1 MAQICQTVLTL
12 DATAAGNLK
21 EGINFTK
28 SPDGRCFIIYKYQK
42 TIRACRNQCKHQGGL
57 FIKDIEDMDGSTVR
71 CTKHNWKLNVA
82 TMQYVNPPDSFL
94 QDELVE
100 VEQSADG
107 SLKLLELDPP
117 DPWTTDPRPVQELQP
132 GEITLTYL
140 THACMELKARDKIM
154 MFDPWLTGPAFA
166 RGWWLLHEPPKD
178 AMERLC
184 QADLI
189 YISHMHSD
197 HLSYP
202 TLQLL
207 AEKRPDIPIYVGD
220 TSRPVFWYLDRSG
233 VNLTNINVVPF
244 GIWQNVDEH
253 LRFMI
258 LMDGI
263 HPEMDTCLIVEYKGH
278 MILNTV
284 DCTRPNNGRL
294 PQNVDVMMS
303 DFAGG
308 ASGFPMTFHQGK
320 YTESW
325 KADFIKTERKKLLN
339 YKAQLVNSLQ
349 PKVYCPFAG
358 YFTEAHPADSYIR
371 TINTKNNPVE
381 LNALI
386 KKTCPN
392 IITWTPLPGSKL
404 DLAKALT
411 HNKDAISEP
420 PSGTKVFKD
429 SWNFD
434 LYVDKLN
441 AAISSEIFEHKSW
454 IQFYYNWAG
463 FQNYNL
469 VIRIIETDDEFQPMD
484 GGYDY
489 LVDFLDLSFP
499 STRPQREHAYLEI
512 QNRVGVMRH
521 VVLNGLLWDDLY
533 IGFNNRISRD
543 PDIYHHRFWNH
554 FQSELPLSAPDWE
567 DFLRNHSAPRSA
579 NTHLM
584 RHNFNSVFS
593 YLWRKFCLL
602 LGRVVSYFS

>member
-1 MAQICQTVLTL
+1 MAQVCRTVLTL
-12 DATAAGNLK
+12 DAPNARNLK

-28 SPDGRCFIIYKYQK
+28 SSDGKCFIIYKHQD
-42 TIRACRNQCKHQGGL
+42 TIKACRNQCKHQGGR
-57 FIKDIEDMDGSTVR
+57 FIKDIEDMDGRTVR
-71 CTKHNWKLNVA
+71 CTKHYWKLNVA

-94 QDELVE
+94 QDELE
-100 VEQSADG
+100 VVQSVDG
-107 SLKLLELDPP
+107 GLKLLELDPP
-117 DPWTTDPRPVQELQP
+117 DPWATDPRPAEELQP
-132 GEITLTYL
+132 GEITLTYI
-140 THACMELKARDKIM
+140 THACMKLKAGSKSM

-166 RGWWLLHEPPKD
+166 RGWWLLHEPPKG
-178 AMERLC
+178 AMEQLC

-197 HLSYP
+197 HLSFP

-207 AEKRPDIPIYVGD
+207 SEKRPDIPIYVGD
-220 TSRPVFWYLDRSG
+220 TSRPVFWYLNRSG

-244 GIWQNVDEH
+244 GVWQNVDEH

-258 LMDGI
+258 LMDGV

-294 PQNVDVMMS
+294 PRNVDVMMS

-308 ASGFPMTFHQGK
+308 ASGFPMTFHKGK
-320 YTESW
+320 YTECW
-325 KADFIKTERKKLLN
+325 KAVYIKAERKKLLN
-339 YKAQLVNSLQ
+339 YKAQLVDSLQ

-358 YFTEAHPADSYIR
+358 YFIEAHPADRYIKD
-371 TINTKNNPVE
+371 INIKNSPAD

-386 KKTCPN
+386 KERCPN
-392 IITWTPLPGSKL
+392 IITWTPLPGSTL

-411 HNKDAISEP
+411 HHKDAITEP
-420 PSGTKVFKD
+420 PSGTQVFKD
-429 SWNFD
+429 SWDFD
-434 LYVDKLN
+434 VYVDKLN
-441 AAISSEIFEHKSW
+441 TAISSEIFEHKSW
-454 IQFYYNWAG
+454 IHFYYNWAG

-469 VIRIIETDDEFQPMD
+469 VIRMIETDDDFQPLD

-499 STRPQREHAYLEI
+499 SARPQREHAYLEI
-512 QNRVGVMRH
+512 QNRVGVIRH

-543 PDIYHHRFWNH
+543 PDIYHHRFWKH
-554 FQSELPLSAPDWE
+554 FQSELPLSAPDW
-567 DFLRNHSAPRSA
+567 DSFLRNSSTPEAQKHTSSSGI
-579 NTHLM
+579 
-584 RHNFNSVFS
+584 SV
-593 YLWRKFCLL
+593 L
-602 LGRVVSYFS
+602 